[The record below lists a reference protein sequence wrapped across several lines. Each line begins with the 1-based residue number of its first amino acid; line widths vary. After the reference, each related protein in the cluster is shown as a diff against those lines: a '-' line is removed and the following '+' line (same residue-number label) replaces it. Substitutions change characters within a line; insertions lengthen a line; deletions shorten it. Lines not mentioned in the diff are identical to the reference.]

1 MWVNV
6 DMGDSKAIWI
16 TMVGS
21 CWLDVYYSCT
31 VWTVL
36 LQWSLS
42 TDRSD
47 CPHWFMT
54 EPPHASG
61 SEAANVL

>member
-1 MWVNV
+1 
-6 DMGDSKAIWI
+6 MGK
-16 TMVGS
+16 GRHGRQQ
-21 CWLDVYYSCT
+21 CNLDYNGWKLLVS